1 MNHTGWQHH
10 VIDQIRLGTRAL
22 VKIECII
29 GSSKYKFI
37 LAHNLQ
43 VSVRQLKMNKN
54 FIFQHKAQNQFYKV
68 MALEEENQYFGIAWS
83 ELRSKLLKL
92 Y

>member
-10 VIDQIRLGTRAL
+10 VIDQFLLGTRAL
-22 VKIECII
+22 VKIMER
-29 GSSKYKFI
+29 SKYKFI
-37 LAHNLQ
+37 LAQNLQ

-54 FIFQHKAQNQFYKV
+54 VIFQHKAQIQFYKV
-68 MALEEENQYFGIAWS
+68 MTLEEENQYFGIAWS
-83 ELRSKLLKL
+83 ELRSNLLKL